1 MVILFIILQ
10 SPGSHT
16 ESPRLVSMQRM
27 VATCRIPDY
36 LPKAEMKPTGLYSVR
51 QDAGRR
57 IYVMKS
63 PQGPQIYILVVQLRD
78 DCNNQASEL
87 GEQ

>member
-1 MVILFIILQ
+1 MITMFIVHQ

-16 ESPRLVSMQRM
+16 KSPRLVSEKRM
-27 VATCRIPDY
+27 VATCRIPEH
-36 LPKAEMKPTGLYSVR
+36 LPKAEMKCTGLSSVR

-57 IYVMKS
+57 IYVIKN
-63 PQGPQIYILVVQLRD
+63 PQGPQIYILVVQLRG